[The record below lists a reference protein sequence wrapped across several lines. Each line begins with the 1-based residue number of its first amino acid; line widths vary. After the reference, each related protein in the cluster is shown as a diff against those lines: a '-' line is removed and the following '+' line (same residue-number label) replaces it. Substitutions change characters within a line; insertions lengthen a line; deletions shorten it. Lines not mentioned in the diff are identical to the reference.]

1 MTEIFSKSGTEGCKI
16 DDRLRQILQDVLEP
30 GEKILWAERPVATF
44 FSPETGIKLLAGIFW
59 SFCLLAMMIFSRFK
73 GADWMDVAPV
83 LLFMPLGF
91 LLMLAPLIRYRRMRH
106 TIYAIT
112 GRRALA
118 ILHWRN
124 PVVCSYSLEEIR
136 QVRVH
141 QRDNG
146 IGDVRIVCGVRFE
159 GLDEEE
165 ENGFF
170 NIRCPAETAHRL
182 KSLTAAAGGRVAV
195 TGKNGLDRE
204 EGHCPGPPAVVQ
216 DFPARSR
223 TAKVVSGLLIL
234 LLVFGFFPML
244 QNVGGV
250 VDRLTGTGYPGLLL
264 VVLLFLTLAQLR
276 LIFQAGRST
285 NWPTTPG
292 IVTESYVLRNNEEE
306 GTFYIPRIHYRY
318 RVNGKEYLGTRITT
332 GQGSESLDREAAAK
346 IVAQYPEG
354 SRVTVYHHP
363 RRPGYSVLEPG
374 RGPGNWI
381 VLIFLLACLIAAAIW
396 LGADQKLFSVFVSGV
411 R

>member
-1 MTEIFSKSGTEGCKI
+1 MTEMFAMSGIKRCEI
-16 DDRLRQILQDVLEP
+16 DDKLKQLQEKVLEP
-30 GEKILWAERPVATF
+30 GEKILWAERPVPAF
-44 FSPETGIKLLAGIFW
+44 FSPETGIKLLAGIVW

-91 LLMLAPLIRYRRMRH
+91 LLMLAPLIRYRRMRR

-112 GRRALA
+112 KRRALA

-124 PVVCSYSLEEIR
+124 PVVRSYSLEEIR

-146 IGDVRIVCGVRFE
+146 IGDVRIICGVRVE

-170 NIRCPAETAHRL
+170 NIRNPAEIACSL
-182 KSLTAAAGGRVAV
+182 KSLAAAAGGPVAV
-195 TGKNGLDRE
+195 TGLERE
-204 EGHCPGPPAVVQ
+204 GNHCLAPAVVQ
-216 DFPARSR
+216 DSPARNR
-223 TAKVVSGLLIL
+223 TVKVVSGLLIL
-234 LLVFGFFPML
+234 LLVSGFFPML
-244 QNVGGV
+244 QNVAGV
-250 VDRLTGTGYPGLLL
+250 ADRLTGTGYPGLLL

-292 IVTESYVLRNNEEE
+292 IVTDSYVLRNNEEG

-318 RVNGKEYLGTRITT
+318 RVKGKEFFSTRITT
-332 GQGSESLDREAAAK
+332 GQDSESLDREAAAK
-346 IVAQYPEG
+346 IIARYPEG
-354 SRVTVYHHP
+354 SRVTIYHHP
-363 RRPGYSVLEPG
+363 RRPGYSALEPG
-374 RGPGNWI
+374 RGVGNWI
-381 VLIFLLACLIAAAIW
+381 VLFLVLACLVAATLW
-396 LGADQKLFSVFVSGV
+396 LGVEQKWFSFSFLSSM
-411 R
+411 